1 MLDCRSHGCA
11 NILCGVVISYAISS
25 KWSVESFRPMASH
38 DVEPQ
43 LGAESF
49 SCPHCNTVAHQDWY
63 SLFLKSENAA
73 EVRVL
78 TPEAVKALRQGDAQ
92 RDNIKE
98 IDQFVE
104 RLKKN
109 ALTYEYQKHPHPL
122 KVKMANLH
130 ISNCHSC
137 NGFSLWVGGLLVFP
151 TRIDKTPELVEQD
164 LEEAAAILNKFPRRE
179 AALMR
184 VCIQKLV
191 HLLEE
196 NGNALNQRVSSL
208 VRKGLEMEMQQ
219 AMEVLQV
226 LRLDPVQLNRLESQA
241 DRETALRFLVSLK
254 EVLERRMSQN
264 RD

>member
-1 MLDCRSHGCA
+1 MSEY
-11 NILCGVVISYAISS
+11 I
-25 KWSVESFRPMASH
+25 
-38 DVEPQ
+38 EPQ

-49 SCPHCNTVAHQDWY
+49 SCPYCNTVAHQDWY
-63 SLFLKSENAA
+63 SLFLKPENTA
-73 EVRVL
+73 EVGVL
-78 TPEAVKALRQGDAQ
+78 TPEALKALRQGDAQ

-104 RLKKN
+104 RLQKN

-151 TRIDKTPELVEQD
+151 TRIDKTPELVEED
-164 LEEAAAILNKFPRRE
+164 LDEAAAILNKFPRGA

-191 HLLEE
+191 PLLED
-196 NGNALNQRVSSL
+196 NGKGLNQRVSSL
-208 VRKGLEMEMQQ
+208 VRKGLEMEIQQ
-219 AMEVLQV
+219 AMDVLQV
-226 LRLDPVQLNRLESQA
+226 LRSDSTQLNPLESQS
-241 DRETALRFLVSLK
+241 DRETALRFLDSLK
-254 EVLERRMSQN
+254 EILERRMSQN
-264 RD
+264 QDET

>member
-1 MLDCRSHGCA
+1 M
-11 NILCGVVISYAISS
+11 NPYT
-25 KWSVESFRPMASH
+25 
-38 DVEPQ
+38 EPQ
-43 LGAESF
+43 LGTESF

-63 SLFLKSENAA
+63 SLFLKPENAT
-73 EVRVL
+73 EVRIL
-78 TPEAVKALRQGDAQ
+78 TPETVNVGTLRQGDGQ

-98 IDQFVE
+98 IDQFIE
-104 RLKKN
+104 RLKKTQ
-109 ALTYEYQKHPHPL
+109 LTYEYQKHPHPL

-151 TRIDKTPELVEQD
+151 TRIDKTPELVEDD
-164 LEEAAAILNKFPRRE
+164 LDEAAAILDKFPRG
-179 AALMR
+179 ATALMR

-226 LRLDPVQLNRLESQA
+226 LRLDPVQLNPLESQA
-241 DRETALRFLVSLK
+241 DRETALRFLDSLK

-264 RD
+264 RDET

>member
-1 MLDCRSHGCA
+1 M
-11 NILCGVVISYAISS
+11 NPYI
-25 KWSVESFRPMASH
+25 
-38 DVEPQ
+38 EPQ

-164 LEEAAAILNKFPRRE
+164 LEEAAAILNKFPRGA

-184 VCIQKLV
+184 VCIQRLV
-191 HLLEE
+191 PLLEE
-196 NGNALNQRVSSL
+196 NGKELNQRVSSL

-219 AMEVLQV
+219 AKEVLQV
-226 LRLDPVQLNRLESQA
+226 LRSDPVQLSKLESHA
-241 DRETALRFLVSLK
+241 DKETVLRFLDSLK
-254 EVLERRMSQN
+254 EVLERRMSQTL
-264 RD
+264 DET

>member
-1 MLDCRSHGCA
+1 M
-11 NILCGVVISYAISS
+11 NEYI
-25 KWSVESFRPMASH
+25 
-38 DVEPQ
+38 EPR

-49 SCPHCNTVAHQDWY
+49 SCPYCNTVAHQDWY
-63 SLFLKSENAA
+63 SLFLKPENAA

-92 RDNIKE
+92 RDDIKE

-109 ALTYEYQKHPHPL
+109 ALTYEYQRHPHPL

-151 TRIDKTPELVEQD
+151 TKIDKTPKLVEED
-164 LEEAAAILNKFPRRE
+164 LEEAATILNEFPRG
-179 AALMR
+179 ATALMR

-191 HLLEE
+191 PLLED
-196 NGNALNQRVSSL
+196 NGKELNQRVSSL

-219 AMEVLQV
+219 AKEVLQV
-226 LRLDPVQLNRLESQA
+226 LRSDPVQLSPLESQA
-241 DRETALRFLVSLK
+241 DRETALRFLDSLK

-264 RD
+264 RDET

>member
-1 MLDCRSHGCA
+1 M
-11 NILCGVVISYAISS
+11 NEYIQ
-25 KWSVESFRPMASH
+25 
-38 DVEPQ
+38 PQ

-63 SLFLKSENAA
+63 SLFLKPENAG

-92 RDNIKE
+92 RDDIKE
-98 IDQFVE
+98 TDQFVE

-109 ALTYEYQKHPHPL
+109 ALTYEYQRHPHPL
-122 KVKMANLH
+122 KAKMANLH

-151 TRIDKTPELVEQD
+151 TKIDKTPELVEEE
-164 LEEAAAILNKFPRRE
+164 LEQAAAILNEFPRG
-179 AALMR
+179 ATALMR

-191 HLLEE
+191 PLLED
-196 NGNALNQRVSSL
+196 NGKELNQRVSSL

-219 AMEVLQV
+219 AKEVLQV
-226 LRLDPVQLNRLESQA
+226 LRSDPTQLNPLEPQA
-241 DRETALRFLVSLK
+241 DRETALRFLDSLK

-264 RD
+264 RDET

>member
-1 MLDCRSHGCA
+1 MSER
-11 NILCGVVISYAISS
+11 I
-25 KWSVESFRPMASH
+25 
-38 DVEPQ
+38 EPQ

-49 SCPHCNTVAHQDWY
+49 SCPHCNMVAHQDWY
-63 SLFLKSENAA
+63 SLFLKPENAT

-130 ISNCHSC
+130 MSNCHSC

-151 TRIDKTPELVEQD
+151 TKIDKTPDLVEED
-164 LEEAAAILNKFPRRE
+164 LEEAAAVLNKFPRGTT
-179 AALMR
+179 ALMR

-191 HLLEE
+191 PLLED
-196 NGNALNQRVSSL
+196 NGKELDQRVSSL

-219 AMEVLQV
+219 AKEVLQV
-226 LRLDPVQLNRLESQA
+226 LRADPVQLTHLESQA
-241 DRETALRFLVSLK
+241 DKETARRFLDSLK

-264 RD
+264 LDET

>member
-1 MLDCRSHGCA
+1 MSEY
-11 NILCGVVISYAISS
+11 I
-25 KWSVESFRPMASH
+25 
-38 DVEPQ
+38 EPQ

-49 SCPHCNTVAHQDWY
+49 SCPYCNTVAHQDWY
-63 SLFLKSENAA
+63 SLFLKPENAA

-78 TPEAVKALRQGDAQ
+78 TPEAVNALRQGDAQ

-98 IDQFVE
+98 NDQFVE
-104 RLKKN
+104 RLQKN

-137 NGFSLWVGGLLVFP
+137 NGFSLWVGRLLAFP
-151 TRIDKTPELVEQD
+151 TRIDKTPELVEED
-164 LEEAAAILNKFPRRE
+164 VEEATAILNEFPRG
-179 AALMR
+179 ATALMR

-191 HLLEE
+191 PLLQD
-196 NGNALNQRVSSL
+196 NGKELNRRVSSL

-219 AMEVLQV
+219 AMDVLQL
-226 LRLDPVQLNRLESQA
+226 LRSDPVHSGQLESHA
-241 DRETALRFLVSLK
+241 DNKKTALRFLDSLK

-264 RD
+264 QDET

>member
-1 MLDCRSHGCA
+1 VA
-11 NILCGVVISYAISS
+11 YARLLYKMYAVTDMMEVNS
-25 KWSVESFRPMASH
+25 KKRFWTMSEYI
-38 DVEPQ
+38 EPQ

-63 SLFLKSENAA
+63 SLFLKPENTA

-78 TPEAVKALRQGDAQ
+78 TPEAVKALRQSDAQ

-137 NGFSLWVGGLLVFP
+137 NGFSLWVRGVLVFP
-151 TRIDKTPELVEQD
+151 TRIDKTPELVEED
-164 LEEAAAILNKFPRRE
+164 LEEAAAILNKFPRG
-179 AALMR
+179 ATALMR

-191 HLLEE
+191 PLLED
-196 NGNALNQRVSSL
+196 NGKELNQRVSSL
-208 VRKGLEMEMQQ
+208 VRKGLEMEIQQ
-219 AMEVLQV
+219 AMDVLQV
-226 LRLDPVQLNRLESQA
+226 LRSDSTQLNPLRSEA
-241 DRETALRFLVSLK
+241 DRETALRFLDSLK
-254 EVLERRMSQN
+254 EVLERRMSRN
-264 RD
+264 RDET

>member
-1 MLDCRSHGCA
+1 MTPY
-11 NILCGVVISYAISS
+11 I
-25 KWSVESFRPMASH
+25 
-38 DVEPQ
+38 EPQ

-49 SCPHCNTVAHQDWY
+49 SCPYCNTVAHQDWY
-63 SLFLKSENAA
+63 SLFLKPENAA

-78 TPEAVKALRQGDAQ
+78 TPETVKDLRQGDAQ

-98 IDQFVE
+98 INQFVE

-122 KVKMANLH
+122 KVKVANLH

-151 TRIDKTPELVEQD
+151 TRIDKTPELVEED
-164 LEEAAAILNKFPRRE
+164 LEEAAAILNKFPRGA

-191 HLLEE
+191 PLLEDNDKE
-196 NGNALNQRVSSL
+196 LNQRISSL

-219 AMEVLQV
+219 AMDVLQV
-226 LRLDPVQLNRLESQA
+226 LRSDPVQLSRLESQA
-241 DRETALRFLVSLK
+241 DKKTILRFLDSLK
-254 EVLERRMSQN
+254 EVLERRMSRN
-264 RD
+264 RDEM

>member
-1 MLDCRSHGCA
+1 M
-11 NILCGVVISYAISS
+11 NEYI
-25 KWSVESFRPMASH
+25 
-38 DVEPQ
+38 EPQ

-63 SLFLKSENAA
+63 SLFLRPENAA

-78 TPEAVKALRQGDAQ
+78 TPETVKALRQDDAQ
-92 RDNIKE
+92 RDSIKE

-151 TRIDKTPELVEQD
+151 TRIDKTPELVEED
-164 LEEAAAILNKFPRRE
+164 LEEAAAILNKFPRG
-179 AALMR
+179 ATALMR

-191 HLLEE
+191 PLLKE
-196 NGNALNQRVSSL
+196 NGKELSDDISSL
-208 VRKGLEMEMQQ
+208 MRKGLEMEMQQ
-219 AMEVLQV
+219 AMEVLEF
-226 LRLDPVQLNRLESQA
+226 LRGDSAQLNSLESQA
-241 DRETALRFLVSLK
+241 DRETALRLLDSLK
-254 EVLERRMSQN
+254 AVLERRMPKTQ
-264 RD
+264 DET